1 LTNPVFTGGCL
12 CGAVRY
18 RYAGPLGG
26 PLGAVTVCHCGQ
38 CRRAQ
43 GLAAAVAPASAAGF
57 ALTSGADQMREYESS
72 PGKLRAFCAACGA
85 PLYSRR
91 RADPAGLRL
100 RLGSIDDPPA
110 DLTIEAHIHVAD
122 LPAWAA
128 LDDDAPRY
136 AAAEPGRVRP
146 GRSLNEN

>member
-1 LTNPVFTGGCL
+1 MPETITGGCL
-12 CGAVRY
+12 CGGVRF
-18 RYAGPLGG
+18 RYAGPLGA

-43 GLAAAVAPASAAGF
+43 GMAAAVAPALAEGF
-57 ALTSGADQMREYESS
+57 ELAQGADLVREYESS
-72 PGKLRAFCAACGA
+72 PGKRRAFCGVCGS

-91 RADPAGLRL
+91 AADPAALRL
-100 RLGSIDDPPA
+100 RLGAIDNPP
-110 DLTIEAHIHVAD
+110 DSLVVQAHIHVAD

-136 AAAEPGRVRP
+136 PESEPGRR
-146 GRSLNEN
+146 